1 MKTPVHWP
9 PTTELLY
16 RQPDGTVVKAAEA
29 EQVLADEMA
38 SEVDAILEEAYEE
51 ALQDALEE
59 TYEEAYEIA
68 YEDAYR
74 KAKKV
79 AERKAAG
86 QCADESEVEEA
97 EEEAGENLRE
107 NARVNVREEA
117 REGVGE
123 ETRDDAHEEAE
134 AHATI
139 EQPQDDNPQPVADG
153 IHHILRAG
161 NCPLDIGL
169 WREILFK
176 LETPIELTVQQF
188 ELVWP
193 YMTNC
198 WSFNS
203 NSYQYGDHFLY
214 RCVFGAKGRGTAGY
228 GVRAKKRRAV
238 NGCPTY
244 LKMIPQYVGEPRRVV
259 GYVLQRL
266 KSPHNDDHTLDTA
279 DMARMNTTLVD
290 MVAYQLSLGK
300 SVGDVRD
307 LMRAKHDPVAE
318 RHFLDAGGRKM
329 DYQVVANILRHP
341 KR

>member
-1 MKTPVHWP
+1 MNTPVHWP

-16 RQPDGTVVKAAEA
+16 RQADGTVVEAAEA
-29 EQVLADEMA
+29 DKALANEMA

-51 ALQDALEE
+51 ALQEALEE
-59 TYEEAYEIA
+59 AYEEAYEVAYEIA
-68 YEDAYR
+68 YK
-74 KAKKV
+74 KAREVIEK
-79 AERKAAG
+79 EAAG
-86 QCADESEVEEA
+86 QFEDEYDEEGEDEV
-97 EEEAGENLRE
+97 GGSVGGNVRE
-107 NARVNVREEA
+107 DVREEA
-117 REGVGE
+117 REGAQDG
-123 ETRDDAHEEAE
+123 TNQEAE
-134 AHATI
+134 AHAAI
-139 EQPQDDNPQPVADG
+139 EKPPEDNSPPVADG

-161 NCPLDIGL
+161 NCPLEIGL

-176 LETPIELTVQQF
+176 LETPIEMTVQQF
-188 ELVWP
+188 DLVWP

-214 RCVFGAKGRGTAGY
+214 RCVFGAKGRETVGH

-238 NGCPTY
+238 NGCPAY

-279 DMARMNTTLVD
+279 DMARMNTALVD

-307 LMRAKHDPVAE
+307 LMRAKHDKVAE
-318 RHFLDAGGRKM
+318 KHFLDAGGRKM

>member
-29 EQVLADEMA
+29 DNVLADEIA
-38 SEVDAILEEAYEE
+38 SEVDAVLEEAYEE

-59 TYEEAYEIA
+59 AYEEAYEIA

-123 ETRDDAHEEAE
+123 ETRDAHEEAE

-139 EQPQDDNPQPVADG
+139 EQSQDDNPQPVADG

-228 GVRAKKRRAV
+228 GVRAKKR
-238 NGCPTY
+238 
-244 LKMIPQYVGEPRRVV
+244 
-259 GYVLQRL
+259 
-266 KSPHNDDHTLDTA
+266 
-279 DMARMNTTLVD
+279 
-290 MVAYQLSLGK
+290 
-300 SVGDVRD
+300 
-307 LMRAKHDPVAE
+307 
-318 RHFLDAGGRKM
+318 
-329 DYQVVANILRHP
+329 
-341 KR
+341 